1 MFDLNPNNDVVLFFA
16 GGEFGLGRNT
26 TIIML
31 KALIRL
37 FSKLQVVAISG
48 RNQKMNEKFHKLVE
62 ATESQNRIKI
72 IEFTDCQARER
83 VVTVRCRLDNRLLS
97 KTLLQ

>member
-1 MFDLNPNNDVVLFFA
+1 MFFG

-26 TIIML
+26 TILML

-48 RNQKMNEKFHKLVE
+48 RNPKMNDKFKSLVK
-62 ATESQNRIKI
+62 ATESEDRIKI
-72 IEFTDCQARER
+72 VEFTNKVPE
-83 VVTVRCRLDNRLLS
+83 LS
-97 KTLLQ
+97 LIHI